1 MRRHNALYGSYPG
14 RCLAV
19 AALSFFLAGSL
30 VGPLAAPAFSQQ
42 PPVPQPAPDGK
53 LKAIEQALERDARR
67 KLELEREAQK
77 LRTESEA
84 LRADAIKV
92 AKSLQ
97 EQEAILSRVE
107 DSLSDLTRE
116 ANRKRAAVQGREAEV
131 AALLAGLQ
139 RLSRRPPEAMIASPS
154 APLDTVRG
162 GMLLRAALP
171 QVQQSALALRAELEE
186 IEALQAEIA
195 AERKRLA
202 AARQS
207 LLSERKKLESLAA
220 DRKRLAGRTEAESD
234 RLERTVSRLSN
245 SANDLRDLLRQIE
258 AEREAQRRAEEERR
272 LAEAKRAEAAARR
285 AAAMPVPLVKPSVT
299 SPNNT
304 GTGTRTGAGAGQE
317 RVVAA
322 LPPSQLRAQPPR
334 VMLEPPSGGPR
345 TLKQGMLTAPVQG
358 RLTHGYGERNE
369 PGGAARGIV
378 LAGRPEAV
386 VVAPFDGQVVYAG
399 KFRGY
404 GQILIIDHG
413 NGYHSL
419 LAGLGRIDSVVGQ
432 YLLAGEPV
440 GGLGRDGDDAQEL
453 YLELRRNGEPI
464 NPLPWLAASTDR
476 IRG

>member
-1 MRRHNALYGSYPG
+1 MPRHNASCGTLSG

-19 AALSFFLAGSL
+19 AALSLFLAGSL
-30 VGPLAAPAFSQQ
+30 VEPALSQQ
-42 PPVPQPAPDGK
+42 SAPIPQPAPDGK

-67 KLELEREAQK
+67 KAELEREAQK

-84 LRADAIKV
+84 LRGDAIKV

-107 DSLSDLTRE
+107 DSLRELTRE
-116 ANRKRAAVQGREAEV
+116 ANRKRAALQGRDAEV

-139 RLSRRPPEAMIASPS
+139 RLSRRPPEAMIASPT

-162 GMLLRAALP
+162 GILLRAALP
-171 QVQQSALALRAELEE
+171 QVQESAMALRAELEE
-186 IEALQAEIA
+186 VEALQAEIA

-220 DRKRLAGRTEAESD
+220 DRRRLAGRTEAESD
-234 RLERTVSRLSN
+234 RLERTVSRLSD

-258 AEREAQRRAEEERR
+258 AEREAQRKAEEERR
-272 LAEAKRAEAAARR
+272 LAEAKRAEVAARR
-285 AAAMPVPLVKPSVT
+285 AAAMPVPLVKPQVGSQ
-299 SPNNT
+299 SQS
-304 GTGTRTGAGAGQE
+304 GSAGGQSGGGQNSA
-317 RVVAA
+317 VAA
-322 LPPSQLRAQPPR
+322 LPPASAPR
-334 VMLEPPSGGPR
+334 VVLEPPSGAPR
-345 TLKQGMLTAPVQG
+345 VLKQGLLTPPVQG
-358 RLTHGYGERNE
+358 KLVHGYGERSE
-369 PGGAARGIV
+369 PGGTARGIV

-386 VVAPFDGQVVYAG
+386 IVAPFDGQVVYAG

-440 GGLGRDGDDAQEL
+440 GGLGRDGENAQEL

-464 NPLPWLAASTDR
+464 NPLPWLAARTDR

>member
-1 MRRHNALYGSYPG
+1 MRRHNAPYGRRLG

-19 AALSFFLAGSL
+19 AAVSFFLAG
-30 VGPLAAPAFSQQ
+30 PAFSQQAPQQ

-67 KLELEREAQK
+67 KAELEREAQK
-77 LRTESEA
+77 LRSESEA

-107 DSLSDLTRE
+107 NSLRDLTRE
-116 ANRKRAAVQGREAEV
+116 ATRKRAAVQGREAAV

-162 GMLLRAALP
+162 GILLRAALP
-171 QVQQSALALRAELEE
+171 QVQESALALRRELEE
-186 IEALQAEIA
+186 IERLQAEIA
-195 AERKRLA
+195 VERKRLT

-207 LLSERKKLESLAA
+207 LLSERKRLDGLVA
-220 DRKRLAGRTEAESD
+220 DRRRLAGRTEAESD
-234 RLERTVSRLSN
+234 RLERTVSRLSE

-258 AEREAQRRAEEERR
+258 AEREAQRKAEEERR

-285 AAAMPVPLVKPSVT
+285 AAAMPVPLLKPPAASQK
-299 SPNNT
+299 S
-304 GTGTRTGAGAGQE
+304 AGSNVGNSAGQD

-322 LPPSQLRAQPPR
+322 LPPSRLGAQPPR
-334 VMLEPPSGGPR
+334 VVLEPPSGAPR
-345 TLKQGMLTAPVQG
+345 TLTRGALTPPVQG
-358 RLTHGYGERNE
+358 RLVHGYGERNE

-386 VVAPFDGQVVYAG
+386 IVAPFDGQVVYAG

-432 YLLAGEPV
+432 YILAGEPV
-440 GGLGRDGDDAQEL
+440 GSLGKDGDSAQEL

>member
-1 MRRHNALYGSYPG
+1 MPRHNASRGTLSG
-14 RCLAV
+14 RCLVV
-19 AALSFFLAGSL
+19 AALSLFLAGSL
-30 VGPLAAPAFSQQ
+30 AGPAFSQQ
-42 PPVPQPAPDGK
+42 SAPIPQPAPDGK

-67 KLELEREAQK
+67 KAELEREAQK

-107 DSLSDLTRE
+107 ESLRELTRE
-116 ANRKRAAVQGREAEV
+116 ANRKRAALQGRDAEV

-162 GMLLRAALP
+162 GILLRAALP
-171 QVQQSALALRAELEE
+171 QVQESAMALRAELEE
-186 IEALQAEIA
+186 VEALQAEIA

-220 DRKRLAGRTEAESD
+220 DRRRLAGRTEAESD
-234 RLERTVSRLSN
+234 RLERTVSRLSD

-258 AEREAQRRAEEERR
+258 AEREAQRKAEEERR

-285 AAAMPVPLVKPSVT
+285 AAAMPVPLLKPPVGGQS
-299 SPNNT
+299 
-304 GTGTRTGAGAGQE
+304 AGSQNSA
-317 RVVAA
+317 VAA
-322 LPPSQLRAQPPR
+322 LPPASAPR
-334 VMLEPPSGGPR
+334 VVLEPPSGAPR
-345 TLKQGMLTAPVQG
+345 TLTRGALTPPVQG
-358 RLTHGYGERNE
+358 KLVHGYGERSE
-369 PGGAARGIV
+369 PGGTARGIV

-386 VVAPFDGQVVYAG
+386 IVAPFDGQVVYAG

-440 GGLGRDGDDAQEL
+440 GGLGRDGENAQEL

-464 NPLPWLAASTDR
+464 NPLPWLAARTDR

>member
-1 MRRHNALYGSYPG
+1 MQRHNALYGSYPG

-67 KLELEREAQK
+67 KVELEREAQK

-258 AEREAQRRAEEERR
+258 AEREAQRQVNIP
-272 LAEAKRAEAAARR
+272 LKAR
-285 AAAMPVPLVKPSVT
+285 SNST
-299 SPNNT
+299 
-304 GTGTRTGAGAGQE
+304 
-317 RVVAA
+317 
-322 LPPSQLRAQPPR
+322 
-334 VMLEPPSGGPR
+334 LESIY
-345 TLKQGMLTAPVQG
+345 T
-358 RLTHGYGERNE
+358 
-369 PGGAARGIV
+369 
-378 LAGRPEAV
+378 
-386 VVAPFDGQVVYAG
+386 
-399 KFRGY
+399 
-404 GQILIIDHG
+404 
-413 NGYHSL
+413 
-419 LAGLGRIDSVVGQ
+419 
-432 YLLAGEPV
+432 
-440 GGLGRDGDDAQEL
+440 
-453 YLELRRNGEPI
+453 
-464 NPLPWLAASTDR
+464 
-476 IRG
+476 

>member
-1 MRRHNALYGSYPG
+1 MPRHSAPYPRRSG

-19 AALSFFLAGSL
+19 AALSLFLAGF
-30 VGPLAAPAFSQQ
+30 LAGPAFAQQ
-42 PPVPQPAPDGK
+42 APIPQPAPDGK
-53 LKAIEQALERDARR
+53 LRAIEQALERDARR
-67 KLELEREAQK
+67 KAELEREAQK

-107 DSLSDLTRE
+107 ESLRELTRE
-116 ANRKRAAVQGREAEV
+116 ASRKRAALQGRDAEV

-162 GMLLRAALP
+162 GILLRAALP
-171 QVQQSALALRAELEE
+171 QVQESALALRAELEE
-186 IEALQAEIA
+186 VEALQAEIA

-220 DRKRLAGRTEAESD
+220 DRRRLAGRTEAESD
-234 RLERTVSRLSN
+234 RLERTVSRLSE

-258 AEREAQRRAEEERR
+258 VEREAQRKAEEERR

-285 AAAMPVPLVKPSVT
+285 AAALPVPLVKP
-299 SPNNT
+299 P
-304 GTGTRTGAGAGQE
+304 GGGQNSA
-317 RVVAA
+317 VAA
-322 LPPSQLRAQPPR
+322 LPPAQPPR
-334 VMLEPPSGGPR
+334 VALEPPSGAPR
-345 TLKQGMLTAPVQG
+345 ALKQGLLTPPVQG
-358 RLTHGYGERNE
+358 RLVHGYGERNE

-378 LAGRPEAV
+378 LAGRAEAV

-440 GGLGRDGDDAQEL
+440 GGLGRDGESAQEL

-476 IRG
+476 TRG

>member
-1 MRRHNALYGSYPG
+1 MRRRNARSGKHPG
-14 RCLAV
+14 RCLVV
-19 AALSFFLAGSL
+19 AALSFFLAG
-30 VGPLAAPAFSQQ
+30 PAFSQQ
-42 PPVPQPAPDGK
+42 VAQQAPVPQPAPDGK

-67 KLELEREAQK
+67 KTELEREAQK

-107 DSLSDLTRE
+107 ASLRDLTRE
-116 ANRKRAAVQGREAEV
+116 ANRKRAAVQGREAAV

-139 RLSRRPPEAMIASPS
+139 RLSRRPPQALIASPS
-154 APLDTVRG
+154 APLDTVRS

-171 QVQQSALALRAELEE
+171 QVQESALALRRELEE
-186 IEALQAEIA
+186 IERLQAEIA

-202 AARQS
+202 GARQS

-220 DRKRLAGRTEAESD
+220 DRRRLAGRTEAESD
-234 RLERTVSRLSN
+234 RLERTVSRLSE

-258 AEREAQRRAEEERR
+258 AEREVQRRAEEERR

-285 AAAMPVPLVKPSVT
+285 AAALPVPLVKP
-299 SPNNT
+299 PAGGQNGADT
-304 GTGTRTGAGAGQE
+304 GSGQG

-322 LPPSQLRAQPPR
+322 LPPAQPPR
-334 VMLEPPSGGPR
+334 VVLEPPSGAPR
-345 TLKQGMLTAPVQG
+345 VLKQGALTPPVQG
-358 RLTHGYGERNE
+358 RLAHGYGERNE
-369 PGGAARGIV
+369 LGSAARGIV
-378 LAGRPEAV
+378 LAGRPEGV
-386 VVAPFDGQVVYAG
+386 IVAPFDGQVVYAG

-440 GGLGRDGDDAQEL
+440 GSLGSDGENAQEL

>member
-1 MRRHNALYGSYPG
+1 MPRHNASRGTLSG

-19 AALSFFLAGSL
+19 AALSLFLAGSL
-30 VGPLAAPAFSQQ
+30 AGPAFSQQ
-42 PPVPQPAPDGK
+42 SAPIPQPAPDGK

-67 KLELEREAQK
+67 KAELEREAQK

-107 DSLSDLTRE
+107 ESLRELTRE
-116 ANRKRAAVQGREAEV
+116 ANRKRAALQGRDAEV

-162 GMLLRAALP
+162 GILLRAALP
-171 QVQQSALALRAELEE
+171 QVQESAMALRAELEE
-186 IEALQAEIA
+186 VEALQAEIA

-220 DRKRLAGRTEAESD
+220 DRRRLAGRTEAESD
-234 RLERTVSRLSN
+234 RLERTVSRLSD

-258 AEREAQRRAEEERR
+258 AEREAHRKAEEERR

-285 AAAMPVPLVKPSVT
+285 AAAMPVPLLKPPVGGQS
-299 SPNNT
+299 
-304 GTGTRTGAGAGQE
+304 AGGQNSA
-317 RVVAA
+317 VAA
-322 LPPSQLRAQPPR
+322 LPPASAPR
-334 VMLEPPSGGPR
+334 VVLEPPSGAPR
-345 TLKQGMLTAPVQG
+345 VLKQGLLTPPVQG
-358 RLTHGYGERNE
+358 KLVHGYGERNE
-369 PGGAARGIV
+369 PGGTARGIV

-386 VVAPFDGQVVYAG
+386 IVAPFDGQVVYAG

-440 GGLGRDGDDAQEL
+440 GGLGRDGENAQEL

-464 NPLPWLAASTDR
+464 NPLPWLAARTDR

>member
-1 MRRHNALYGSYPG
+1 
-14 RCLAV
+14 
-19 AALSFFLAGSL
+19 
-30 VGPLAAPAFSQQ
+30 
-42 PPVPQPAPDGK
+42 
-53 LKAIEQALERDARR
+53 
-67 KLELEREAQK
+67 
-77 LRTESEA
+77 
-84 LRADAIKV
+84 
-92 AKSLQ
+92 
-97 EQEAILSRVE
+97 
-107 DSLSDLTRE
+107 
-116 ANRKRAAVQGREAEV
+116 
-131 AALLAGLQ
+131 
-139 RLSRRPPEAMIASPS
+139 
-154 APLDTVRG
+154 
-162 GMLLRAALP
+162 
-171 QVQQSALALRAELEE
+171 
-186 IEALQAEIA
+186 
-195 AERKRLA
+195 
-202 AARQS
+202 
-207 LLSERKKLESLAA
+207 
-220 DRKRLAGRTEAESD
+220 
-234 RLERTVSRLSN
+234 
-245 SANDLRDLLRQIE
+245 
-258 AEREAQRRAEEERR
+258 
-272 LAEAKRAEAAARR
+272 
-285 AAAMPVPLVKPSVT
+285 MPVPLVKPSVT

-322 LPPSQLRAQPPR
+322 LPPSQLGAQPPR
-334 VMLEPPSGGPR
+334 VMLEPPSGAPR